1 MYEKKIIMFFVR
13 AHGDNVKKYFYLIL
27 FGVALVVIKALMYC
41 ICVTDICTTLSMER
55 KLKVFALMMIPS
67 AACYGYRKVVYIY
80 FYSFDVTNCA

>member
-1 MYEKKIIMFFVR
+1 MYEKKIIMFFVC

-27 FGVALVVIKALMYC
+27 FGVALVVMKALMYC

-67 AACYGYRKVVYIY
+67 AACYGCRKVV
-80 FYSFDVTNCA
+80 